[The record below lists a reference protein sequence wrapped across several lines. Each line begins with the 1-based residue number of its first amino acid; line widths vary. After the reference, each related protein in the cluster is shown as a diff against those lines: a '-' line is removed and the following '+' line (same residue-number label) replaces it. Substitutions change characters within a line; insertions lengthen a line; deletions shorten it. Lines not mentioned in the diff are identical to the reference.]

1 MPSLPERPVA
11 RLLLLPLL
19 VLILGVYVLLFT
31 TVGSDFATRFA
42 ISCLLGSKEIAVSS
56 VDGNLVEG
64 FSFYNLEVPH
74 LPGIPLESG
83 LKIQRFQVVVKPFR
97 IGHFRVEVNNGRLSF
112 SQDGHPIVFSGIVK
126 NGFLDMNIYSK
137 NLGVHEVVELVTRL
151 RMPAY
156 ISGTVA
162 DFDSYLRGS
171 WKAPTCSGT
180 FRAERFNYKEFSL
193 ENSPVSFSLQLD
205 HSDKRLRVTGEVTFH
220 GGTISSRHSSI
231 QLEESR
237 MFFTGRWN
245 VPKLDIKGSTAIE
258 GVKIFATLQ
267 GTMEKPDLKLVSEPP
282 LPQEA
287 LLLML
292 ATGKR
297 WRNLEGS
304 FNQGEIPLV
313 LARDFL
319 DYFFLSGVGT
329 ELAER
334 FGISNVSLT
343 YDSATQGVGLRSTL
357 SDKAELRYG
366 VEQPEAYERQQ
377 SPKQKIGAEYK
388 ISDQVSIEA
397 QGIVKQQETP
407 AAAGTPQA
415 SQKDGQVLLKY
426 KKKF

>member
-1 MPSLPERPVA
+1 
-11 RLLLLPLL
+11 
-19 VLILGVYVLLFT
+19 
-31 TVGSDFATRFA
+31 
-42 ISCLLGSKEIAVSS
+42 
-56 VDGNLVEG
+56 
-64 FSFYNLEVPH
+64 
-74 LPGIPLESG
+74 
-83 LKIQRFQVVVKPFR
+83 
-97 IGHFRVEVNNGRLSF
+97 
-112 SQDGHPIVFSGIVK
+112 
-126 NGFLDMNIYSK
+126 
-137 NLGVHEVVELVTRL
+137 
-151 RMPAY
+151 
-156 ISGTVA
+156 
-162 DFDSYLRGS
+162 
-171 WKAPTCSGT
+171 
-180 FRAERFNYKEFSL
+180 
-193 ENSPVSFSLQLD
+193 
-205 HSDKRLRVTGEVTFH
+205 
-220 GGTISSRHSSI
+220 
-231 QLEESR
+231 